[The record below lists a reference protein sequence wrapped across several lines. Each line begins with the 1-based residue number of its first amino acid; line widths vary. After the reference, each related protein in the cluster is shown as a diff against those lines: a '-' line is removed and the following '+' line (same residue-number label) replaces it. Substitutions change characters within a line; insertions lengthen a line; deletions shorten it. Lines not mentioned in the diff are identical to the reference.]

1 MKQKIKE
8 YIERKETGLL
18 QTELRIYKIR
28 SLGILRQPRL
38 SGRRGIQR
46 MRDRKQFWKG
56 IAAGFIITLALV
68 EAAMFGKNMLSDMED
83 EQKAESGQLN
93 LTGESVETKLDEI
106 QALMETYYL
115 EEIDTE
121 QVENYLYK
129 GAVAG
134 LGDIYA
140 AYYTEEEYQSLID
153 TTNGSYYGIGV
164 EISQNMTTGVITISR
179 IFEGSPAEEA
189 GLLPGDVV
197 YRIAGQE
204 VTGEDLNKVVTL
216 IKGEE
221 YTTVTVEVARDGEED
236 YLEFEVERR
245 TIEVPT
251 VESEMLEDHIGYIV
265 ITSFDD
271 VTTEQFLT
279 ALDSLEQQGME
290 GLIVDLRNNG
300 GGLVSSV
307 CAILDRLLPEGLIVY
322 TEDKYGNR
330 EEEFSDAENYFDK
343 PMAVL
348 VNANSASASEIFAGA
363 IKDYGIGTLVG
374 TTTYGKGIVQKIY
387 PLSDGTAV
395 KLTVSK
401 YYTPNGNNIH
411 GTGITPDIEVE
422 LDESLKYEVEV
433 PKEKDNQLQAAI
445 EALKQ
450 PGL

>member
-1 MKQKIKE
+1 MK
-8 YIERKETGLL
+8 
-18 QTELRIYKIR
+18 
-28 SLGILRQPRL
+28 
-38 SGRRGIQR
+38 
-46 MRDRKQFWKG
+46 DRKQFWKG
-56 IAAGFIITLALV
+56 IAAGFIITLVLV
-68 EAAMFGKNMLSDMED
+68 EGAMLGRSLLTGMEEKNRE
-83 EQKAESGQLN
+83 ESGQLN
-93 LTGESVETKLDEI
+93 LTGSEVEGK
-106 QALMETYYL
+106 L
-115 EEIDTE
+115 EEIQTLMEAYYLDDIDSE

-140 AYYTEEEYQSLID
+140 AYYTEEEYQSMID
-153 TTNGSYYGIGV
+153 STNGSYYGIGV

-197 YRIAGQE
+197 YRIAGRE
-204 VTGEDLNKVVTL
+204 VTGEDLNKVVAL

-221 YTTVTVEVARDGEED
+221 YTTVTVEVARDGEDD

-251 VESEMLEDHIGYIV
+251 VEFEMLEDQIGYIA

-271 VTTEQFLT
+271 VTTDQFIT
-279 ALDSLEQQGME
+279 ALDTLESQGME
-290 GLIVDLRNNG
+290 ALVVDLRNNG

-330 EEEFSDAENYFDK
+330 EEEYSDAEHYFDK
-343 PMAVL
+343 PLAVL
-348 VNANSASASEIFAGA
+348 VNGNSASASEIFAGA

-401 YYTPNGNNIH
+401 YYTPKGNNIH
-411 GTGITPDIEVE
+411 GTGIEPDVTVE
-422 LDESLKYEVEV
+422 LDEDLRYEVEV
-433 PKEKDNQLQAAI
+433 PKEEDNQLQAAI
-445 EALKQ
+445 KALK
-450 PGL
+450 